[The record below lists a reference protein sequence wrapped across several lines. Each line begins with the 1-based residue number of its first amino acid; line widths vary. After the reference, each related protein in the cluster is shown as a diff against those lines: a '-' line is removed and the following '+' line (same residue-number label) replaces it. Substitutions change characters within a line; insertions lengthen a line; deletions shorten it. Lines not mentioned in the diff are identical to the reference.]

1 MAKIDHLEE
10 VQEFKNISLSS
21 KTEAKCIYDI
31 VNDLRH
37 QPRSSSKI
45 IQAYSIAVDEKTF
58 FFNICTLHL
67 DTIKVYYS
75 RTNAQ
80 VIVLKT
86 ILKFTLK

>member
-10 VQEFKNISLSS
+10 VQEFKNISLSN

-37 QPRSSSKI
+37 QPRSSNKI

-58 FFNICTLHL
+58 FLNICTFHL
-67 DTIKVYYS
+67 DTIKAYYS

-80 VIVLKT
+80 VTVLKT